1 MSAILTEPCT
11 DKKKC
16 AEANTTE
23 KHMQFLHENVSS
35 GYKKIIIISYIL
47 VLNSSL

>member
-35 GYKKIIIISYIL
+35 GYNKKKISSIL

>member
-11 DKKKC
+11 DKKC

-35 GYKKIIIISYIL
+35 GYNKTNKLNSIL